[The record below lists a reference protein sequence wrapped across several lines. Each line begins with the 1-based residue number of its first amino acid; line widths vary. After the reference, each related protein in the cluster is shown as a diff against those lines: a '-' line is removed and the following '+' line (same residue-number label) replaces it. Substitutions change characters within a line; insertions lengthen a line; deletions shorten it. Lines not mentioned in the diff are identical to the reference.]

1 MTIMYYKTETRT
13 DLHWRTI
20 PTRRLSILQPTPAEI
35 SVNFTPPCSMASASP
50 SLGEITRLRA
60 RSDFAPTR
68 MHLLPARWLVSDRKE
83 RLDLA
88 LSEHSH

>member
-1 MTIMYYKTETRT
+1 MTIMYYKPETWT

-50 SLGEITRLRA
+50 SLGEITLLRA